1 MKKNEKRVSL
11 SVLAASKS
19 IRRSIKFVNKQSK
32 FHIGVKFYLINV
44 YSFLMSYLYNIS
56 YF

>member
-1 MKKNEKRVSL
+1 MITKTTKKNEKRVSL

-32 FHIGVKFYLINV
+32 FHIGVKIHLI
-44 YSFLMSYLYNIS
+44 L
-56 YF
+56 